1 MTNYTPVSP
10 EYSGTLPILESSDAV
25 SAAVTNIPFKQLM
38 DNDAALKASVDLIM
52 ENGVKLQDVSGS
64 SISATLQKVKLIWS
78 DPSDVTS
85 GGAVIAEW
93 AGTLVVRK
101 AGSAPTDPTDG
112 TVVLDN
118 TVRNAFSSSPG
129 WKDPATLEYGTTYYY
144 RFFPYTK
151 LGTYTP
157 GTALS
162 VTPAREVLTLPTPS
176 ASLTYDGTL
185 QTMTFSDYDPTKMDA
200 TGLTGTD
207 AGTYSASFTPK
218 SDYAWSDNTQT
229 AKTVSWS
236 IAKAAGSA
244 TLSSDSVELDPDHLS
259 VTVTVTDAT
268 GTVSGATS
276 SDNTI
281 ATASVSGNVVTI
293 SNVNEA
299 TGTATITISIAAST
313 NYEALTKQVA
323 VDATF
328 VQVYGVEWDGT
339 SSSAMSRTDGAA
351 GFTDPVPALNG
362 SGGSSPFDTLMP
374 WAGIEI
380 VDDADAGKLVKIPKY
395 YYKWTRNGST
405 MKLQIADGPQEGF
418 LVSPAHADRGDG
430 SGERDYVYIGRYHCA
445 TTTYK
450 STSGVKPQAS
460 ITRSTARSSIHN
472 LGSKIWQMDYAMWW
486 TVNMLYLVEFADWDS
501 QKVIGYGCGDNSQ
514 THNSGATDSMGYH
527 TGTMQSSR
535 TTYGSG
541 TQYRYI
547 EDWWGNVR
555 DWCDGIYFSTADIYC
570 IKDPSSFSDSTG
582 GTKVGTRSTG
592 SSGYIKAWN
601 TPSAGGFE
609 YALYPSDHS
618 ASEGTYVCDYCYYY
632 SSGVVLYVGGY
643 YYQSQSYGAF
653 YLYGNYQASNSNGY
667 IGCRLQKLP

>member
-632 SSGVVLYVGGY
+632 SSGVVLYVGGSY
-643 YYQSQSYGAF
+643 GQVQSYGAF
-653 YLYGNYQASNSNGY
+653 YLYGSSQASSSSGG

>member
-10 EYSGTLPILESSDAV
+10 EYSGTLPVLESSDAV
-25 SAAVTNIPFKQLM
+25 SAAVTNVPFKQLM
-38 DNDAALKASVDLIM
+38 DNDATLKAMVDTLY

-64 SISATLQKVKLIWS
+64 SISSSFQKVKLIWS
-78 DPSDVTS
+78 DPSDVIVS
-85 GGAVIAEW
+85 GATIAEW
-93 AGTLVVRK
+93 KGTLVVRK
-101 AGSAPTDPTDG
+101 AGSAPTSIDDG
-112 TVVLDN
+112 TAVLNN

-129 WKDPATLEYGTTYYY
+129 WEDPDTLEYGTTYYY

-151 LGTYTP
+151 LGTYTA

-162 VTPAREVLTLPTPS
+162 VTPVREVLTLPTPS
-176 ASLTYDGTL
+176 ASLTYDGTE
-185 QTMTFSDYDPTKMDA
+185 QTMTFTDYDPTKMTASGLSA
-200 TGLTGTD
+200 TN

-276 SDNTI
+276 SDDTI

-374 WAGIEI
+374 WAGMEI
-380 VDDADAGKLVKIPKY
+380 VNDADAGKLVKIPKY

-430 SGERDYVYIGRYHCA
+430 AGERDYVYIGRYHCS
-445 TTTYK
+445 TSDYK
-450 STSGVKPQAS
+450 STSGVKPKAS

-570 IKDPSSFSDSTG
+570 IKDPSNFSDSTG

-601 TPSAGGFE
+601 TPSADGFE

-618 ASEGTYVCDYCYYY
+618 GAEGTYVCDYCYYN
-632 SSGVVLYVGGY
+632 SSGVVLNVGGDY
-643 YYQSQSYGAF
+643 NQGQSYGAF
-653 YLYGNYQASNSNGY
+653 YLYGNNQASNSYGG